1 MLARRK
7 YATNPCQDKWG
18 DEKVWTQLLDR
29 VMCYAVVSVT
39 SVDAKLGGFQVRMV
53 CRWAFRT
60 SNAYKETEISYR
72 GVPGL
77 RIPGLQVTAQE
88 SRIWKDLSQ
97 TTDDTITWNGTSIF
111 LLDGYKPYH
120 LQDFPFDRHIISLKH
135 VDFVWRIEKD
145 DDDFFDSMQIVWLT
159 VESKS
164 ILPEW
169 NAGESDIMAIQ
180 SVIETLDD
188 QTTEV
193 CSKFVIDLRIERA
206 HKFYVRQIFFITC
219 LITVASCTPLA
230 MPLEDMGDRLS
241 VYGGGLLTL
250 VAFKYGV
257 MDHLPSV
264 PYPTFTDSFL
274 MWQIITIVLSTF
286 ESLFLWR
293 LSKQYPVTVDW
304 VENGTF
310 FGVAAGW
317 SLVFMIVACCKPR
330 YRTSWDSVKEQEG
343 KDDPSQPLEILP
355 DGFSHGNWTA

>member
-1 MLARRK
+1 
-7 YATNPCQDKWG
+7 
-18 DEKVWTQLLDR
+18 
-29 VMCYAVVSVT
+29 MCYAVVSVT

-145 DDDFFDSMQIVWLT
+145 DDDFFDSMQIDARMM
-159 VESKS
+159 
-164 ILPEW
+164 

-293 LSKQYPVTVDW
+293 LSKQYPVRWHMTCMTFTEFIRVRDQRRAVRRRRLRRIEVTVDW

-310 FGVAAGW
+310 FGASW
-317 SLVFMIVACCKPR
+317 WQRSQNRNHRNHRDWTLLPELV
-330 YRTSWDSVKEQEG
+330 
-343 KDDPSQPLEILP
+343 L
-355 DGFSHGNWTA
+355 

>member
-1 MLARRK
+1 
-7 YATNPCQDKWG
+7 
-18 DEKVWTQLLDR
+18 
-29 VMCYAVVSVT
+29 
-39 SVDAKLGGFQVRMV
+39 
-53 CRWAFRT
+53 
-60 SNAYKETEISYR
+60 
-72 GVPGL
+72 
-77 RIPGLQVTAQE
+77 
-88 SRIWKDLSQ
+88 
-97 TTDDTITWNGTSIF
+97 
-111 LLDGYKPYH
+111 
-120 LQDFPFDRHIISLKH
+120 
-135 VDFVWRIEKD
+135 
-145 DDDFFDSMQIVWLT
+145 
-159 VESKS
+159 
-164 ILPEW
+164 
-169 NAGESDIMAIQ
+169 
-180 SVIETLDD
+180 
-188 QTTEV
+188 
-193 CSKFVIDLRIERA
+193 
-206 HKFYVRQIFFITC
+206 
-219 LITVASCTPLA
+219 

-355 DGFSHGNWTA
+355 DGFSHGDIIGNRSHSYDDHVGDRLLSDSK